1 MIYNCCNEKR
11 KAAVLGNP
19 TLNGIDYLEVL
30 GFDAEPLGLHA
41 ADDSAGALPEGRS
54 GQPDARQHPDHRRR
68 KHHRH
73 HGNVCHAGRSL
84 RRRR

>member
-1 MIYNCCNEKR
+1 MIYNCCDENR

-30 GFDAEPLGLHA
+30 DFDAEPLGLAPQTILLVHCLK
-41 ADDSAGALPEGRS
+41 AGAGR
-54 GQPDARQHPDHRRR
+54 PDARQRPDHRRR

-73 HGNVCHAGRSL
+73 HGNVCHAGEHPAG
-84 RRRR
+84 RR